1 MLAMSSFEPRIK
13 QGEGSLRGKEDRTN
27 GSRMG
32 GEREREM
39 ERWKVTVMTYHSR
52 SLYMMVKKTWRNRFT
67 ALINTAN
74 RYNHAS
80 PDILMLCC
88 LMCERGSR

>member
-1 MLAMSSFEPRIK
+1 MRQVRSDDWEQDGR
-13 QGEGSLRGKEDRTN
+13 R
-27 GSRMG
+27 
-32 GEREREM
+32 EREREGER